1 MIVTGL
7 LLVGC
12 STPPPKLI
20 SGAETVRVGKSDP
33 DSSHQYVGEITAI
46 DGNGCG
52 AYGRR
57 GTYQG
62 AITNLRNQAY
72 TMGADYVQITN
83 QTAPRRT
90 DNQCFFNEY
99 QLDGTAYR
107 SGNYNSYTANPTTN
121 NVKSSYVSN
130 SPTQTEST
138 TGKSKDQQVKE
149 LQQQNL
155 PYAEYQ
161 RRYKEIMEQ

>member
-1 MIVTGL
+1 MAIVVTGL
-7 LLVGC
+7 LLASF

-33 DSSHQYVGEITAI
+33 DASHQYVGEITAI
-46 DGNGCG
+46 DGNDCG

-83 QTAPRRT
+83 QT
-90 DNQCFFNEY
+90 
-99 QLDGTAYR
+99 
-107 SGNYNSYTANPTTN
+107 
-121 NVKSSYVSN
+121 
-130 SPTQTEST
+130 EST
-138 TGKSKDQQVKE
+138 SGKSKDQQVKE